1 MNNKEGY
8 GVLWTALSGIMPE
21 PPTKSVVLSHMEL
34 LLKDEIYARL
44 TRKWSLLPEENGD
57 TWADLLSY
65 SKEVWNSSHC
75 CSKKATLIAD
85 NVLPLRSTPEGAEV
99 CNVEDHVSDRGVFA
113 RASGE
118 WAIVASHDPDNGT
131 SRIKLPYHLFL

>member
-1 MNNKEGY
+1 MNSKEGY

-65 SKEVWNSSHC
+65 SKEV
-75 CSKKATLIAD
+75 
-85 NVLPLRSTPEGAEV
+85 
-99 CNVEDHVSDRGVFA
+99 
-113 RASGE
+113 
-118 WAIVASHDPDNGT
+118 
-131 SRIKLPYHLFL
+131 